1 MTPINVD
8 SWMDIIANLWV
19 GIVVMAMA
27 IIPGYMTGRKNHKG
41 IKEIRDQVVNG
52 HADAPPLRTDLDR
65 VIASLDALAK
75 DVTGLRRDLAD
86 EENRRRDHI
95 AELRDEVN
103 RKLSAFKRAG

>member
-8 SWMDIIANLWV
+8 SWLDIIANLWV
-19 GIVVMAMA
+19 GIVVLGLAV
-27 IIPGYMTGRKNHKG
+27 IPGYMTARKNQKG
-41 IKEIRDQVVNG
+41 IQEIKSQVVNG

-65 VIASLDALAK
+65 VIVAIDNLAK

-86 EENRRRDHI
+86 EENRRRDQI

-103 RKLSAFKRAG
+103 RKLGRRAS

>member
-8 SWMDIIANLWV
+8 SWLDIIANIWIGL
-19 GIVVMAMA
+19 VVLALA
-27 IIPGYMTGRKNHKG
+27 IIPGWMAARKNTKG

-75 DVTGLRRDLAD
+75 DVTGLRRDIAD
-86 EENRRRDHI
+86 EENRRRDQI

-103 RKLSAFKRAG
+103 RKLGRRAS